1 MLNENPGCQGSDK
14 NHPKAEKFRRA
25 QSIGHCLVLMSLF
38 LLSALMSTRKRRGG
52 ALKFGKG
59 KNPIPTQPP
68 RVESSNTKL
77 LLLLIPQSQT
87 APLTHHELPLGP
99 GVDKK
104 IAALL
109 GCSFVDSVVLHSED
123 QIAYAKKKSNGV
135 GSGNFHRSYEA
146 WMDDNAVAAR
156 PLNQRACDL
165 LQRPKTYGPIA
176 VMKTKFIKSDADVVG
191 KPSDIVCF
199 EMIDEQELLSNSFK
213 ALRAEWITYT
223 GTGDAPLVIQVEGHS
238 ATDNQPSFHIWGYA
252 VICAILCA
260 LCVPFI
266 LSLFSPK

>member
-1 MLNENPGCQGSDK
+1 
-14 NHPKAEKFRRA
+14 
-25 QSIGHCLVLMSLF
+25 
-38 LLSALMSTRKRRGG
+38 MSTRKRRGG
-52 ALKFGKG
+52 ALKSGKG
-59 KNPIPTQPP
+59 QNPIPVEPP
-68 RVESSNTKL
+68 RVESSNKL

-99 GVDKK
+99 VVDKR

-135 GSGNFHRSYEA
+135 GIGNFHRSYEA

-176 VMKTKFIKSDADVVG
+176 VMKTKFIKSDDDALG

-199 EMIDEQELLSNSFK
+199 EKIEERELLSDGFK
-213 ALRAEWITYT
+213 ASRAEWVTHI
-223 GTGDAPLVIQVEGHS
+223 GTGDALLLIQVEGRR
-238 ATDNQPSFHIWGYA
+238 TDNQPSFHIWGYA
-252 VICAILCA
+252 FIFAILCA

-266 LSLFSPK
+266 ISFSNPQ